1 MTTATRHFI
10 RHYVE
15 MVVAMFLG
23 MAVLGMPAL
32 LALGAAG
39 VSSTELRSD
48 APALLLLGMGLTMT
62 VPMVAW
68 MRYRGHGWRASNEMA
83 ASMLIPTAGVIALLM
98 AGRRHGHS
106 AHDSARRDAAEHAR
120 RNAAAPAGVLAR
132 RSPPSPGRARWR
144 GVTENLMVGAPT
156 HRATQA
162 RASAPTLAP
171 LANTTSRSSSAG
183 TPATWAIIRPRY
195 TRRDSS
201 TTRAGSGGSPR
212 PSPPTSPG
220 ARGP

>member
-32 LALGAAG
+32 LALGATG

-68 MRYRGHGWRASNEMA
+68 MRYRGHGWPASNEMA
-83 ASMLIPTAGVIALLM
+83 ASMLIPTAGVIALLWLVDDVGIVLTIQHVVM
-98 AGRRHGHS
+98 LPSMLVAMLLRPQEYSHGGRRH
-106 AHDSARRDAAEHAR
+106 RRAE
-120 RNAAAPAGVLAR
+120 PAGAV
-132 RSPPSPGRARWR
+132 
-144 GVTENLMVGAPT
+144 
-156 HRATQA
+156 
-162 RASAPTLAP
+162 
-171 LANTTSRSSSAG
+171 
-183 TPATWAIIRPRY
+183 
-195 TRRDSS
+195 
-201 TTRAGSGGSPR
+201 
-212 PSPPTSPG
+212 
-220 ARGP
+220 